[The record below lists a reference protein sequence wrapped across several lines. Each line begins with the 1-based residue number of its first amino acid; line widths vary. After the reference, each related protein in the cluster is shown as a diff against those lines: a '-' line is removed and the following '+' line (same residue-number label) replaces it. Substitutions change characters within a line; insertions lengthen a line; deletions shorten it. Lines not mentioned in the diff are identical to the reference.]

1 MKKEEEVPIKNLVD
15 FAIDSAILRMDND
28 KNPVVDRNRLKM
40 VLIEVFKKREKRLE
54 RLLKEKSKSNG

>member
-15 FAIDSAILRMDND
+15 FAIDSAILRVDNE

-54 RLLKEKSKSNG
+54 KLLKDKKE

>member
-15 FAIDSAILRMDND
+15 FAIDSAILRMDNE

-40 VLIEVFKKREKRLE
+40 VLIEVFKKREKRLD
-54 RLLKEKSKSNG
+54 RLLKDKKE

>member
-15 FAIDSAILRMDND
+15 FAIDSAILRVDNE

-54 RLLKEKSKSNG
+54 RLLKEKNK

>member
-15 FAIDSAILRMDND
+15 FAIDSAILRVDND

-40 VLIEVFKKREKRLE
+40 ILIEVFKKREKRLE
-54 RLLKEKSKSNG
+54 RLLKDKKE

>member
-28 KNPVVDRNRLKM
+28 KNPVVDRSRLKM

-54 RLLKEKSKSNG
+54 RLLKEKNK

>member
-15 FAIDSAILRMDND
+15 FAIDSAILRVDNE

-54 RLLKEKSKSNG
+54 RLLKEKRAVR

>member
-1 MKKEEEVPIKNLVD
+1 MKQEEEVPIKNLVD
-15 FAIDSAILRMDND
+15 FAIDSAILRMDNE

-54 RLLKEKSKSNG
+54 RLLKEKNK

>member
-54 RLLKEKSKSNG
+54 KLLKDKKE

>member
-54 RLLKEKSKSNG
+54 RLLKQKNK